1 MRIAI
6 GSFVQE
12 SHSFSPVPGSWA
24 HFGAGAVLRGATL
37 IAERTGTQ
45 TELGGAIEVAAEQG
59 VELVPLL
66 SATATASAGP
76 LRQTV
81 FEALLGE
88 LLDRLRAAPPVD
100 GLFLALH
107 GGLVA
112 EGYDD

>member
-1 MRIAI
+1 MRIEI
-6 GSFVQE
+6 GSLVQE

-24 HFGAGAVLRGATL
+24 HFGAREVLRGAAL

-59 VELVPLL
+59 AELVPLL
-66 SATATASAGP
+66 AAMASASAGP

-88 LLDRLRAAPPVD
+88 LLDRLVEGNEIGHKDQQVAKAEAAAQH
-100 GLFLALH
+100 LK
-107 GGLVA
+107 
-112 EGYDD
+112 